1 MLNLLPLK
9 KWVHTNYYFL
19 LIFLSFVLLM
29 TSNLRVAGASDPSFE
44 KWPHAYF
51 NLDDVVM
58 SMKKTECYGPCP
70 VYEITINGDGAGEY
84 YGEKYVNTM
93 GKVSFNVTNSDV
105 MLLLDKIYQ
114 VRFFDFVD
122 SYESKFSLEAN
133 ENGGV
138 QVIPLTP
145 TDMPTSIITV
155 KIGNYTKSVS
165 NYYNAPDGLKEVED
179 NIDGIARSYRW
190 LFID

>member
-29 TSNLRVAGASDPSFE
+29 ASNLRVACASDPSFE
-44 KWPHAYF
+44 KWPPTYF
-51 NLDDVVM
+51 NLDDVVI

-70 VYEITINGDGAGEY
+70 IYEITITGDGTGEY
-84 YGEKYVNTM
+84 YGEKYVNTI

-133 ENGGV
+133 ERGAV

-165 NYYNAPDGLKEVED
+165 NYYNAPDGLKEIED
-179 NIDGIARSYRW
+179 YIDGIARSYRW